1 MLMQE
6 LVRRER
12 PPAIGLRPMASAALR
27 ITALIAFAALLIL
40 VLLPV
45 ALVAAGT

>member
-1 MLMQE
+1 MLMRDLTRQ
-6 LVRRER
+6 ER
-12 PPAIGLRPMASAALR
+12 PPHIGLRPMASSALR
-27 ITALIAFAALLIL
+27 VTALIAFAALLIL

>member
-1 MLMQE
+1 MQMQD
-6 LVRRER
+6 LARRER
-12 PPAIGLRPMASAALR
+12 PPHIGLRPMASAALR
-27 ITALIAFAALLIL
+27 VTALIAFAVLLIL